1 MIKISVHSF
10 YDLFFEITMYNI
22 DSHSDD
28 VNFGRPKIH
37 HVEFFEIPSNFVR
50 YNYVFLGN

>member
-22 DSHSDD
+22 VSHSDD